1 MFFLILPCFSGS
13 SDDRL
18 GSFYPVAAAATA
30 RPSWAWC
37 FSCRQLL
44 FFEVSF
50 ARGTFSSSTITTI
63 RILRR
68 HVRQFWYLPAAGEAA
83 AAAARSLAAW
93 CFSSAD
99 VRDFLGAVLAA
110 AAASN
115 KICRKETLGT
125 LLARFGNYV
134 VLQGHVVFPLAGDFF
149 RACFPAESFHAE
161 R

>member
-1 MFFLILPCFSGS
+1 MFFWEFRRYIT
-13 SDDRL
+13 L
-18 GSFYPVAAAATA
+18 GSFYPAAAAATA
-30 RPSWAWC
+30 RPSGAWC

-50 ARGTFSSSTITTI
+50 ARGSVFSSSTTTTI

-83 AAAARSLAAW
+83 AAAARGLRAW
-93 CFSSAD
+93 CFSSAA

-110 AAASN
+110 A
-115 KICRKETLGT
+115 CWRGLGIMSSFKG
-125 LLARFGNYV
+125 LLS
-134 VLQGHVVFPLAGDFF
+134 LVVFPLAGDFF

-161 R
+161 S